1 MQHLQP
7 QSLLQGGKYRI
18 ERFISAGG
26 FGYTYE
32 GLHVLLK
39 KRVAI
44 KHITVIDM
52 KRTACSMV
60 MLQMDSK
67 TSLSRM

>member
-26 FGYTYE
+26 FGCTYE

-44 KHITVIDM
+44 KPITVIDM
-52 KRTACSMV
+52 K
-60 MLQMDSK
+60 L
-67 TSLSRM
+67 